1 MWILFYCS
9 AVEYDKGEDPH
20 LLSSA
25 KYNYAGRPSRV
36 AMSPNGEVVVVAS
49 KSSLAFYSVQTGEC
63 DAVIDNIYAGKTAG
77 ILPVYQVWG
86 FLMTL
91 FYLCQQ

>member
-1 MWILFYCS
+1 MDSL

-20 LLSSA
+20 LLSSG
-25 KYNYAGRPSRV
+25 KYNYAGSPSRV
-36 AMSPNGEVVVVAS
+36 AVSPNGEVVVVAS

-63 DAVIDNIYAGKTAG
+63 DAVIDNIYSGKTSG
-77 ILPVYQVWG
+77 ILLVHQVLG